1 MYIDKSLRSFSSAR
15 EKWGQKQKCCV
26 YNFVQYVYV
35 CVYIYIYATL
45 NAMLN
50 ARPIVLNHN
59 KNVNT

>member
-35 CVYIYIYATL
+35 CVYIYIYMQHL
-45 NAMLN
+45 MQCLMQGQ
-50 ARPIVLNHN
+50 LS
-59 KNVNT
+59 